1 MSVSVSTSD
10 APGPRASRG
19 LRVQLHCEIFDAA
32 TKLMPETGN
41 AKAVFIRALAH
52 RRCTDATVDLSAF

>member
-1 MSVSVSTSD
+1 
-10 APGPRASRG
+10 
-19 LRVQLHCEIFDAA
+19 VQLHCEIFDAA